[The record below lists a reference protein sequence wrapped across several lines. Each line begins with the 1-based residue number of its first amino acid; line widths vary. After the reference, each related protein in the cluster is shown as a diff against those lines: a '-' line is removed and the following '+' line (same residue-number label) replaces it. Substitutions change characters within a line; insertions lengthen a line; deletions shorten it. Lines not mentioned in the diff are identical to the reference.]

1 MTGQVSPSN
10 DRRLLAVFGKGG
22 TGKTAF
28 ISIATRILIEQ
39 NCRKVLVIDADPSM
53 NLSNVLGV
61 KPNKTVGEVREEIIK
76 NIVRTT
82 DEEKEEIAGMLD
94 YMILETLSEKGRFAL
109 LVMGRPEDVGC
120 FCPVNTL
127 LRDAIETLSK
137 NFDITLI
144 DGEAGIEQ
152 INRQVMRVVDTPL
165 VLTDTSARG
174 LQTAAL
180 IRSIVDNKKVI
191 RCQGL
196 KLVINRIRD
205 NEESV
210 RQFAEKTGLELVG
223 FIPED
228 QNITDYD
235 LVGKPLMELPD
246 DSPSVQA
253 IRGVLE
259 RLGLVG

>member
-1 MTGQVSPSN
+1 MADQNSSSN
-10 DRRLLAVFGKGG
+10 NRLLAVFGKGG

-28 ISIATRILIEQ
+28 ISITTRLLTEL
-39 NCRKVLVIDADPSM
+39 NNHKVLVIDADPSM

-61 KPNKTVGEVREEIIK
+61 KPSKTVGEVREEIIK
-76 NIVRTT
+76 NIVKTT

-94 YMILETLSEKGRFAL
+94 YMIMEALSEKGKFAL

-152 INRQVMRVVDTPL
+152 INRQVMRVVDTPIL
-165 VLTDTSARG
+165 LTDTSARG
-174 LQTAAL
+174 IETAAL
-180 IRSIVDNKKVI
+180 IKSIVDKKKVI
-191 RCQGL
+191 RCEGL
-196 KLVINRIRD
+196 NLVINRIRD

-210 RQFAEKTGLELVG
+210 KRFAQKTGLEPAG

-228 QNITDYD
+228 PNITDYD
-235 LVGKPLMELPD
+235 LVGKPLMDLPD

-253 IRGVLE
+253 VRGILGK
-259 RLGLVG
+259 LGLI